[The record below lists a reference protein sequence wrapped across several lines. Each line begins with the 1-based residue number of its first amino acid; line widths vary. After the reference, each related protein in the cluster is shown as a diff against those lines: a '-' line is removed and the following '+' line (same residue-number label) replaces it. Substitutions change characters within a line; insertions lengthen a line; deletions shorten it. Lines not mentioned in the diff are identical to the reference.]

1 LGSLTQKFIEMLFE
15 LRTLLN
21 QVYNGRMSVTKNLFA
36 VSHKLGIPKEEVKE
50 YVSLN
55 VLISKI
61 EIHEYQPGLP
71 IIVQDLR

>member
-1 LGSLTQKFIEMLFE
+1 MLFK
-15 LRTLLN
+15 LRALLN
-21 QVYNGRMSVTKNLFA
+21 QIYNGHMSVAKNLFA
-36 VSHKLGIPKEEVKE
+36 VSHKLGISKEEVKE

-71 IIVQDLR
+71 VIVQDIY